1 MKVLLDECVPRRL
14 KSRLTPHD
22 CQTVPE
28 AGFAG
33 RTNGELLTLAEAAE
47 FQVFITMDCG
57 IFYQESLAGRRLG
70 VILLSAKTNQYADLL
85 PLVDDCLQCIGLV
98 RPREVYRV
106 TADV

>member
-14 KSRLTPHD
+14 KFRLTPHD

-33 RTNGELLTLAEAAE
+33 RTNGELLTLAEKAE
-47 FQVFITMDCG
+47 FHVFISVDRG
-57 IFYQESLAGRRLG
+57 ISYQQSLAGRRLG
-70 VILLSAKTNQYADLL
+70 VVLLNAKTNQYADLL
-85 PLVDDCLQCIGLV
+85 PLVEDCLRCISLV